1 MAAIILLVVVLI
13 VLCLLVLLVA
23 RLAQKSG
30 KIETQDIEPAI
41 AKVWKES
48 GLDEKVG
55 ELTAHAKDIR
65 DTHTSIEQMLR
76 VPKERGSL
84 GELSLETIL
93 SDQLPPDMFAM
104 RTRVLDGKTPDAH
117 IRSTVGLICIDSKFA
132 IDNYTNM
139 LEAPEPSEKE
149 SYKKVFLRDIDGHL
163 KKIADDY
170 VRPEQGSA
178 EFAFAYIPSEAVYY
192 FLVCEAYQLLRDY
205 VGKGVQVVSPLTLSH
220 KIELIKTGV
229 HARKLSEEAER
240 VRNDIIKL
248 SRQFDNVD
256 AAWRIFYGTHLKNAG
271 NKAEEL
277 DQAYKKLRD
286 EFDRISKLSEE

>member
-1 MAAIILLVVVLI
+1 MGDILLVVVVILLLALI
-13 VLCLLVLLVA
+13 ALVVLVY
-23 RLAQKSG
+23 RSRR
-30 KIETQDIEPAI
+30 IEPNDLEPAI
-41 AKVWKES
+41 AKVWRES
-48 GLDEKVG
+48 GLDKTVG
-55 ELTAHAKDIR
+55 ELTVHAKDIR
-65 DTHTSIEQMLR
+65 DTDTSIEQMLR
-76 VPKERGSL
+76 VPKERASL

-93 SDQLPPDMFAM
+93 SDQLPPDMSAM
-104 RTRVLDGKTPDAH
+104 RTRVLDGKTPAAH

-139 LEAPEPSEKE
+139 LEAPDPREKE
-149 SYKKVFLRDIDGHL
+149 SYKKVFLRDVDGHL

-192 FLVCEAYQLLRDY
+192 FLVCDAYQLLRDY

-229 HARKLSEEAER
+229 HARKLSEDAER
-240 VRNDIIKL
+240 VKNDIIKL

-256 AAWRIFYGTHLKNAG
+256 ATWRIFYGTHLRNAG
-271 NKAEEL
+271 NKADEL
-277 DQAYKKLRD
+277 DQAYKKLRE
-286 EFDRISKLSEE
+286 EFDRISKLSEQ